1 MDNNYSEWFGSGLK
15 IKRWLLLVII
25 GTLLVGYG
33 IANIIALQTME
44 VSKLIIIGLSF
55 VLGISSI
62 VAGFIMAQRRILQ
75 AVAESNAG
83 MNPRSLNVKK
93 LVYDKEMLDKSVKIV
108 VLGGDSG
115 LATILR
121 GLKLFS
127 NNITAIVAT
136 ATGVAN
142 QDLVAKEFGILP
154 PNDLRQ
160 SLVALSNKEKV
171 MEELMQYKFK
181 KGNLKGYN
189 FGNLLLVAMNDIC
202 DGNFA
207 KAIQDTSKVLSITG
221 KVLPASLD
229 KTTIGAILTDGTRIV
244 GEDNVTNEKKA
255 PIEKIFL
262 TPEKCTPAPGVISSI
277 KEADVIIIGPG
288 SLYTGIIPNLL
299 IREVA
304 DEIKKSKATKIMISN
319 IMTEPGETDNYK
331 VSDYIN
337 AIHDHVGKGIIEYV
351 VANDSNIMPEYI
363 RRYNEIGSDV
373 VEVDKNNIKPMGITL
388 LVDDFAKI
396 DEKGMIR
403 HDQEKLAKAV
413 MKIVCDNMDLTKSRQ
428 SLEYFTIKS
437 KLKKMNRRKKK
448 KNILFRDV
456 KVVRNTG
463 RKSKKTNKKEEYA
476 DVPVV
481 GQRKK

>member
-15 IKRWLLLVII
+15 IKRWLLLLVI
-25 GTLLVGYG
+25 GTLLLGYG
-33 IANIIALQTME
+33 FANILVLETME
-44 VSKLIIIGLSF
+44 ISKIIIITVSF

-62 VAGFIMAQRRILQ
+62 VTGFIMAQRRILQ
-75 AVAESNAG
+75 AVAEANAG

-93 LVYDKEMLDKSVKIV
+93 LVYDKQMLDKSLKIV
-108 VLGGDSG
+108 VIGGDSG
-115 LATILR
+115 LATVLR
-121 GLKLFS
+121 GIKLFS

-136 ATGVAN
+136 ATGVMN

-181 KGNLKGYN
+181 KGNLKGYS

-229 KTTIGAILTDGTRIV
+229 KTTIGAVLTDGTRIL
-244 GEDNVTNEKKA
+244 GEDNVTNENKA

-262 TPEKCTPAPGVISSI
+262 TPEKCTPAPGVITSI
-277 KEADVIIIGPG
+277 KEADVIIISPG

-304 DEIKKSKATKIMISN
+304 DEIKKSKATKIMVSN

-351 VANDSNIMPEYI
+351 IANDSDIMPEYV
-363 RRYNEIGSDV
+363 RRYNEIGSDI
-373 VEVDKNNIKPMGITL
+373 VEIDKNNIKPTGVTL
-388 LVDDFAKI
+388 VVDDFAKI
-396 DEKGMIR
+396 DERGMIR
-403 HDQEKLAKAV
+403 HDQEKLARV
-413 MKIVCDNMDLTKSRQ
+413 IMKIVCDNMDLTKSRQ

-437 KLKKMNRRKKK
+437 KIKKMSRKKK
-448 KNILFRDV
+448 KRNILFRDV
-456 KVVRNTG
+456 KVVRNTN
-463 RKSKKTNKKEEYA
+463 KKNKNNKKEEYT

>member
-1 MDNNYSEWFGSGLK
+1 
-15 IKRWLLLVII
+15 
-25 GTLLVGYG
+25 
-33 IANIIALQTME
+33 
-44 VSKLIIIGLSF
+44 
-55 VLGISSI
+55 
-62 VAGFIMAQRRILQ
+62 
-75 AVAESNAG
+75 
-83 MNPRSLNVKK
+83 
-93 LVYDKEMLDKSVKIV
+93 
-108 VLGGDSG
+108 
-115 LATILR
+115 
-121 GLKLFS
+121 
-127 NNITAIVAT
+127 
-136 ATGVAN
+136 
-142 QDLVAKEFGILP
+142 
-154 PNDLRQ
+154 
-160 SLVALSNKEKV
+160 
-171 MEELMQYKFK
+171 
-181 KGNLKGYN
+181 
-189 FGNLLLVAMNDIC
+189 
-202 DGNFA
+202 
-207 KAIQDTSKVLSITG
+207 
-221 KVLPASLD
+221 
-229 KTTIGAILTDGTRIV
+229 
-244 GEDNVTNEKKA
+244 
-255 PIEKIFL
+255 
-262 TPEKCTPAPGVISSI
+262 
-277 KEADVIIIGPG
+277 
-288 SLYTGIIPNLL
+288 
-299 IREVA
+299 
-304 DEIKKSKATKIMISN
+304 MISN

-373 VEVDKNNIKPMGITL
+373 VEVDKNNIKPTGITL

-456 KVVRNTG
+456 KVVKNTG